1 MKKLLLFAWLLML
14 SIVAMAQ
21 GIVVVDKQGNRICY
35 SSGEVSSVEF
45 TTNPP
50 GFIVNKYADA
60 KQYIFDK
67 VQSVKGLPNYLLNY
81 PDTVYVGAN
90 GGGFS
95 FEVKANVEYDANPS
109 HRWITFVGQEG
120 DKQKYSASGN
130 DGKWRKGYIAFV
142 SKDQQLTDTLW
153 VLQAGKADP
162 DITYIDYEMYSLKSV
177 TPDQDIY
184 VGFISGGGGGSG
196 NVVIPQSGYKAR
208 FQLTHTEGI
217 FWHPVAGDI
226 INLEAEKGTCTPTIA
241 NTDAEGQVEVEFFP
255 QSLTID
261 KGTVKATN
269 SQVFNSGESW
279 RGEATVTF
287 SFKDVYQFEC
297 LTPQQDVPKGEESA
311 VKFKLMRYANGGW
324 RPAANATV
332 TAKLDKATFGGSTD
346 ITTVTNIDGEAT
358 IRFVPDDIMPCVGSV
373 VATCEVTLGD
383 GRHATST
390 QTAEF
395 AVAEEFK
402 IEAAVPK
409 IYSENSETNTIRFTI
424 YEKNGGQWVK
434 NPHDVEVTY
443 SAVNGKLSRNKETVK
458 DDASVDF
465 TPDASFSDTNPG
477 SVTASCSILLSNGK
491 TWTGDATTNVL
502 FENQYR
508 LDCSDPQFIAPDGE
522 TPVEFRLMR
531 NVNGQWEPFA
541 GQDIAFAVAPGG
553 TCSPGIVK
561 TDAEGK
567 AVTNFKMMDGF
578 TTSSLRAG
586 YSVVDAD
593 GITHSGS
600 KTANLVLLKYKMRA
614 DYDEVYI
621 DGTNDYRSY
630 FYLFEYINGEWKGC
644 EKEIP
649 ATFKATGGTV
659 DKNEP
664 FDRGIS
670 IVTFHPE
677 KDFKEGS
684 VTAQCDIELDGG
696 FVWHGEAVTKLVKEE
711 QYKIERVQPEENE
724 TEIAWDETKTV
735 KFRVLKKE
743 DSGYQPVHLANVYFD
758 CVDGECSLDREL
770 TDEEGIASTL
780 FTLETDK
787 SEGSIKATYHILDGN
802 GIWHYGSETANFII
816 PLYKLEATN
825 AKVAVKNDGS
835 EQKCWFNLYEYQDG
849 NWEMCKKEVEINFEA
864 VGVTLSKSSDKYN
877 GYGVTAAFVVGKD
890 FTEGSVTAKCD
901 IELED
906 GRVWH
911 GDATAELILD
921 DYQFSRVLPEDDITE
936 IYPDESQDVVFSLS
950 KQVNGTYQP
959 CKGQVV
965 DFNSQQGT
973 FSSPIVHTDDMGKA
987 TTKFTI
993 NKDKSTAEVY
1003 AHCVFDDE
1011 QGIRHDYVEKVE
1023 FYVIPY
1029 KLEATNA
1036 KVAVKNDGSE
1046 QKCWFNL
1053 YEYQDGKWEECKKE
1067 VEINFEAVGVT
1078 LSKSSAK
1085 YIGYGATAAFVV
1097 GKDFT
1102 EGSVTAKCD
1111 ILLEDGRTWHGD
1123 ATVELILDDYQ
1134 FSRVLPENN
1143 PAGIYPDESQNVTF
1157 SLMKLVN
1164 GTYQPCKGQ
1173 VVDFNSQQGT
1183 FSSPIVHTDGMGK
1196 ATTKFTINKDKST
1209 ASVYAHCTFDDEQG
1223 IRHDYVENVEFYV
1236 TPYKLKCLTPEV
1248 EMKTSEEHA
1257 TIRYEL
1263 LEYKKGEWV
1272 ACPDKKLLFT
1282 ATNGS
1287 AQPDY
1292 ALTNENGICQ
1302 TVFTPTED
1310 ATEGT
1315 VTGTCTIV
1323 VNEKANF
1330 VWTQSQTAHIT
1341 IIDDIGINDEIL
1353 KKVAKKKP
1361 NEYIIRNK
1369 RTGAEEIRNYTE
1381 KWSEWTKGKDVLEF
1395 VLEDADDDGGTKG
1408 MIYGFI
1414 PKSLVNQILFLNA
1427 KQFENTPGAKFGFGV
1442 YEGQELSADFMSTT
1456 GMTEGNIKPLS
1467 RFMLR
1472 MIKPLVTPARRA
1484 TSEGAED
1491 EEFTG
1496 EYELLYYLEFQNQI
1510 WNPETQQMEE
1520 GDEYEVYGRGTM
1532 KMHIPHVT
1540 SFVVDTEK
1548 DWVKVGESTKVTIE
1562 SYYEE
1567 EATWDWND
1575 TQLIGSSTDYSKAR
1589 NGEDEGF
1596 FSYDA
1601 ATQTLTSLK
1610 SNDNKYVYVC
1620 IGLISNPGVKNV
1632 MMVSTGNGWN
1642 YTMIKTNHDVI
1653 ECRANSYPSFDFD
1666 WAPKASDSE
1675 RMDFNALELDPDCV
1689 PAGYF
1694 SFPTS
1699 YANQGWPVWVSSKC
1713 APGEYTLKFRVKS
1726 NHNINCT
1733 MKFIVSPEE

>member
-1 MKKLLLFAWLLML
+1 MKKLFLFTWLLML
-14 SIVAMAQ
+14 SIAVMAQ
-21 GIVVVDKQGNRICY
+21 SFIVVDKDGNRICY
-35 SSGEVSSVEF
+35 SAEEVSSVEF
-45 TTNPP
+45 TSNPP
-50 GFIVNKYADA
+50 GFIINKGASPHI
-60 KQYIFDK
+60 YIFDQ
-67 VQSVKGLPNYLLNY
+67 VRSAEGLPDYMFAM
-81 PDTVYVGAN
+81 PDTVYLDAN
-90 GGGFS
+90 GGTFT
-95 FEVKANVEYDANPS
+95 FELRSNVEYDANPS
-109 HRWITFVGQEG
+109 HRWLSFVSVGT
-120 DKQKYSASGN
+120 KTQKYSASAN
-130 DGKWRKGYIAFV
+130 DGKLRKGHIAFA

-153 VLQAGKADP
+153 IIQAGKADP
-162 DITYIDYEMYSLKSV
+162 GEIIDYSFLTLRCLNPHQEYY
-177 TPDQDIY
+177 I
-184 VGFISGGGGGSG
+184 GFINNGGGGSSG
-196 NVVIPQSGYKAR
+196 GSVVVDDGLKAR
-208 FQLTHTEGI
+208 FRLIDYVDKQ
-217 FWHPVAGDI
+217 WQPVVNNAIDFTPE
-226 INLEAEKGTCTPTIA
+226 NGTCNPKTAI
-241 NTDAEGQVEVEFFP
+241 TDGNGEVEVGFYP
-255 QSLTID
+255 SSVLIG
-261 KGTVKATN
+261 KGSVTADAIVIKNEKIRTAIAKA
-269 SQVFNSGESW
+269 EY
-279 RGEATVTF
+279 E
-287 SFKDVYQFEC
+287 FKDVYQFEC

-358 IRFVPDDIMPCVGSV
+358 IRFVPDDIMPCTGSV
-373 VATCEVTLGD
+373 TATCEVTLGD
-383 GRHATST
+383 GRVATST

-402 IEAAVPK
+402 IEAVVPK
-409 IYSENSETNTIRFTI
+409 IYSENSETNTVRFAI

-567 AVTNFKMMDGF
+567 AITNFKMMDGF

-586 YSVVDAD
+586 YSIVDAD

-614 DYDEVYI
+614 DDDEVYI
-621 DGTNDYRSY
+621 DGTNDYRPL

-659 DKNEP
+659 DKNKP
-664 FDRGIS
+664 FDGGIS

-724 TEIAWDETKTV
+724 TEIAWDEIKTV

-758 CVDGECSLDREL
+758 CVDGACSLDREL

-780 FTLETDK
+780 FTLETGK
-787 SEGSIKATYHILDGN
+787 SEGSIKATYHILDDN

-835 EQKCWFNLYEYQDG
+835 EQKCWFNLYEYQNGKWDF
-849 NWEMCKKEVEINFEA
+849 CKKEVEINFEA
-864 VGVTLSKSSDKYN
+864 VGVTLSQSSYKN
-877 GYGVTAAFVVGKD
+877 FGYGATAAFVVGKD
-890 FTEGSVTAKCD
+890 FKQGSVTAKCD

-906 GRVWH
+906 GRTWH
-911 GDATAELILD
+911 GDATVELILD
-921 DYQFSRVLPEDDITE
+921 DYQFSRVLPEE
-936 IYPDESQDVVFSLS
+936 AVAGIYPDERQDVVFSLS
-950 KQVNGTYQP
+950 KLVNGTYQP
-959 CKGQVV
+959 CQGQGVEF
-965 DFNSQQGT
+965 DSQQGT
-973 FSSPIVHTDDMGKA
+973 FSSYTVDTDGMGKA

-993 NKDKSTAEVY
+993 NKDESTASVY

-1029 KLEATNA
+1029 KLKPTHA

-1046 QKCWFNL
+1046 QRCWFNL
-1053 YEYQDGKWEECKKE
+1053 YEYQNGKWDFCKKE

-1078 LSKSSAK
+1078 LSQSSYK
-1085 YIGYGATAAFVV
+1085 NFGYGATAAFVV
-1097 GKDFT
+1097 GKDFKQ
-1102 EGSVTAKCD
+1102 GSVTAKCD
-1111 ILLEDGRTWHGD
+1111 IELEDGRTWHGD

-1134 FSRVLPENN
+1134 FSRVLPEEAV
-1143 PAGIYPDESQNVTF
+1143 AGIYPDERQDVVF
-1157 SLMKLVN
+1157 SLSKLVN
-1164 GTYQPCKGQ
+1164 GTYQPCQGQ
-1173 VVDFNSQQGT
+1173 GVEFDSQQGT
-1183 FSSPIVHTDGMGK
+1183 FSSYTVDTDGMGK
-1196 ATTKFTINKDKST
+1196 ATTKFTINKDEST
-1209 ASVYAHCTFDDEQG
+1209 ASVYAHCVFDDEQG
-1223 IRHDYVENVEFYV
+1223 IRHDYVENVEFV
-1236 TPYKLKCLTPEV
+1236 LIPYRMKCLTPEV

-1263 LEYKKGEWV
+1263 LEYKEGEWV
-1272 ACPDKKLLFT
+1272 ACPDKKLVFT

-1330 VWTQSQTAHIT
+1330 VWTQSKAAHIT
-1341 IIDDIGINDEIL
+1341 IIDDIGIDDEIL

-1361 NEYIIRNK
+1361 NEYTIRNK
-1369 RTGAEEIRNYTE
+1369 RTGVEEIRDYTP
-1381 KWSEWTKGKDVLEF
+1381 KWSEWNKDQDVVKF
-1395 VLEDADDDGGTKG
+1395 TLEDADENGGTQG
-1408 MIYGFI
+1408 MVYGFI
-1414 PKSLVNQILFLNA
+1414 PKSMVDEVLFLND
-1427 KQFENTPGAKFGFGV
+1427 KQFVNTPGAKFGFGV

-1456 GMTEGNIKPLS
+1456 GMTEGNIKALS

-1472 MIKPLVTPARRA
+1472 MIKPAVTPAR
-1484 TSEGAED
+1484 SEAPLD
-1491 EEFTG
+1491 EGYTG
-1496 EYELLYYLEFQNQI
+1496 EYELLFYLVFQNQV
-1510 WNPETQQMEE
+1510 WNPETGKMEY

-1532 KMHIPHVT
+1532 KMHVPTVT
-1540 SFVVDTEK
+1540 SFQLKTEK

-1642 YTMIKTNHDVI
+1642 YTMIKTDHDVI

-1713 APGEYTLKFRVKS
+1713 PPGEYTLRFRMKS
-1726 NHNINCT
+1726 NHNVNCT

>member
-297 LTPQQDVPKGEESA
+297 LTPQQDVPKGEESL

-332 TAKLDKATFGGSTD
+332 TAKLDKATFAGSTD

-358 IRFVPDDIMPCVGSV
+358 IRFVPDDIMPCTGSV
-373 VATCEVTLGD
+373 TATCEVTLGD

-390 QTAEF
+390 QKAEF

-409 IYSENSETNTIRFTI
+409 VYAADNETSTVRFTI
-424 YEKNGGQWVK
+424 YEKNKGNWVK

-567 AVTNFKMMDGF
+567 AITNFKMMDGF

-614 DYDEVYI
+614 NNDEVYI
-621 DGTNDYRSY
+621 DGTNDYRPL

-664 FDRGIS
+664 FNGGIS

-684 VTAQCDIELDGG
+684 VTAQCDIELGGG

-724 TEIAWDETKTV
+724 TEIAWDEIKTV

-780 FTLETDK
+780 FTLETGK
-787 SEGSIKATYHILDGN
+787 SEGSIKATYHILDDN

-816 PLYKLEATN
+816 P
-825 AKVAVKNDGS
+825 
-835 EQKCWFNLYEYQDG
+835 
-849 NWEMCKKEVEINFEA
+849 
-864 VGVTLSKSSDKYN
+864 
-877 GYGVTAAFVVGKD
+877 
-890 FTEGSVTAKCD
+890 
-901 IELED
+901 
-906 GRVWH
+906 
-911 GDATAELILD
+911 
-921 DYQFSRVLPEDDITE
+921 
-936 IYPDESQDVVFSLS
+936 
-950 KQVNGTYQP
+950 
-959 CKGQVV
+959 
-965 DFNSQQGT
+965 
-973 FSSPIVHTDDMGKA
+973 
-987 TTKFTI
+987 
-993 NKDKSTAEVY
+993 
-1003 AHCVFDDE
+1003 
-1011 QGIRHDYVEKVE
+1011 
-1023 FYVIPY
+1023 
-1029 KLEATNA
+1029 
-1036 KVAVKNDGSE
+1036 
-1046 QKCWFNL
+1046 
-1053 YEYQDGKWEECKKE
+1053 
-1067 VEINFEAVGVT
+1067 
-1078 LSKSSAK
+1078 
-1085 YIGYGATAAFVV
+1085 
-1097 GKDFT
+1097 
-1102 EGSVTAKCD
+1102 
-1111 ILLEDGRTWHGD
+1111 
-1123 ATVELILDDYQ
+1123 
-1134 FSRVLPENN
+1134 
-1143 PAGIYPDESQNVTF
+1143 
-1157 SLMKLVN
+1157 
-1164 GTYQPCKGQ
+1164 
-1173 VVDFNSQQGT
+1173 
-1183 FSSPIVHTDGMGK
+1183 
-1196 ATTKFTINKDKST
+1196 
-1209 ASVYAHCTFDDEQG
+1209 
-1223 IRHDYVENVEFYV
+1223 
-1236 TPYKLKCLTPEV
+1236 
-1248 EMKTSEEHA
+1248 
-1257 TIRYEL
+1257 
-1263 LEYKKGEWV
+1263 
-1272 ACPDKKLLFT
+1272 
-1282 ATNGS
+1282 
-1287 AQPDY
+1287 
-1292 ALTNENGICQ
+1292 
-1302 TVFTPTED
+1302 
-1310 ATEGT
+1310 
-1315 VTGTCTIV
+1315 
-1323 VNEKANF
+1323 
-1330 VWTQSQTAHIT
+1330 
-1341 IIDDIGINDEIL
+1341 
-1353 KKVAKKKP
+1353 
-1361 NEYIIRNK
+1361 
-1369 RTGAEEIRNYTE
+1369 
-1381 KWSEWTKGKDVLEF
+1381 
-1395 VLEDADDDGGTKG
+1395 
-1408 MIYGFI
+1408 
-1414 PKSLVNQILFLNA
+1414 
-1427 KQFENTPGAKFGFGV
+1427 
-1442 YEGQELSADFMSTT
+1442 
-1456 GMTEGNIKPLS
+1456 
-1467 RFMLR
+1467 
-1472 MIKPLVTPARRA
+1472 
-1484 TSEGAED
+1484 
-1491 EEFTG
+1491 
-1496 EYELLYYLEFQNQI
+1496 
-1510 WNPETQQMEE
+1510 
-1520 GDEYEVYGRGTM
+1520 
-1532 KMHIPHVT
+1532 
-1540 SFVVDTEK
+1540 
-1548 DWVKVGESTKVTIE
+1548 
-1562 SYYEE
+1562 
-1567 EATWDWND
+1567 
-1575 TQLIGSSTDYSKAR
+1575 YSKII
-1589 NGEDEGF
+1589 F
-1596 FSYDA
+1596 
-1601 ATQTLTSLK
+1601 T
-1610 SNDNKYVYVC
+1610 
-1620 IGLISNPGVKNV
+1620 
-1632 MMVSTGNGWN
+1632 
-1642 YTMIKTNHDVI
+1642 
-1653 ECRANSYPSFDFD
+1653 
-1666 WAPKASDSE
+1666 
-1675 RMDFNALELDPDCV
+1675 
-1689 PAGYF
+1689 
-1694 SFPTS
+1694 
-1699 YANQGWPVWVSSKC
+1699 
-1713 APGEYTLKFRVKS
+1713 
-1726 NHNINCT
+1726 NIN
-1733 MKFIVSPEE
+1733 P

>member
-1 MKKLLLFAWLLML
+1 MKKLFLFAWLLML

-297 LTPQQDVPKGEESA
+297 LTPQQDVPKGEESS

-332 TAKLDKATFGGSTD
+332 TAKLTKATFAGSTD

-358 IRFVPDDIMPCVGSV
+358 IRFVPDDIMPCTGSV
-373 VATCEVTLGD
+373 TATCEVTLGD
-383 GRHATST
+383 GRVATST

-458 DDASVDF
+458 DDVSVDF

-567 AVTNFKMMDGF
+567 AITNFKMMDGF

-586 YSVVDAD
+586 YSIVDAD

-614 DYDEVYI
+614 DDDEVYI
-621 DGTNDYRSY
+621 DGTNDYRPL

-659 DKNEP
+659 DKNKP
-664 FDRGIS
+664 FNGGIS

-724 TEIAWDETKTV
+724 TEIAWDEIKTV

-743 DSGYQPVHLANVYFD
+743 DNGYQPVHLADVYFD
-758 CVDGECSLDREL
+758 CVDGECSLNRVL

-787 SEGSIKATYHILDGN
+787 SEGSIKATYHILDN
-802 GIWHYGSETANFII
+802 NSIWHYGSETASFIL
-816 PLYKLEATN
+816 PSYKLKATN

-835 EQKCWFNLYEYQDG
+835 EQKCWFNLYEYQNGKWDF
-849 NWEMCKKEVEINFEA
+849 CKKEVEINFEA
-864 VGVTLSKSSDKYN
+864 VGVTLSKSSDKNN

-890 FTEGSVTAKCD
+890 FKQGSVTAKCD
-901 IELED
+901 IE
-906 GRVWH
+906 
-911 GDATAELILD
+911 
-921 DYQFSRVLPEDDITE
+921 
-936 IYPDESQDVVFSLS
+936 
-950 KQVNGTYQP
+950 
-959 CKGQVV
+959 
-965 DFNSQQGT
+965 
-973 FSSPIVHTDDMGKA
+973 
-987 TTKFTI
+987 
-993 NKDKSTAEVY
+993 
-1003 AHCVFDDE
+1003 
-1011 QGIRHDYVEKVE
+1011 
-1023 FYVIPY
+1023 
-1029 KLEATNA
+1029 
-1036 KVAVKNDGSE
+1036 
-1046 QKCWFNL
+1046 
-1053 YEYQDGKWEECKKE
+1053 
-1067 VEINFEAVGVT
+1067 
-1078 LSKSSAK
+1078 
-1085 YIGYGATAAFVV
+1085 
-1097 GKDFT
+1097 
-1102 EGSVTAKCD
+1102 
-1111 ILLEDGRTWHGD
+1111 LEDGRTWHGD

-1134 FSRVLPENN
+1134 FSRVLPEEAV
-1143 PAGIYPDESQNVTF
+1143 AGIVPDESQESQDVVF
-1157 SLMKLVN
+1157 SLSKLVN

-1173 VVDFNSQQGT
+1173 DVEFSSLQGT
-1183 FSSPIVHTDGMGK
+1183 FSSYTVNTDGMGK
-1196 ATTKFTINKDKST
+1196 ATTKFTINKDEST
-1209 ASVYAHCTFDDEQG
+1209 AEVYAHCVFDDEQG
-1223 IRHDYVENVEFYV
+1223 IRHDYVEKVEFYV

-1263 LEYKKGEWV
+1263 LEYKEGKWV
-1272 ACPDKKLLFT
+1272 ACPDKKLVFT

-1323 VNEKANF
+1323 VNEKDNF
-1330 VWTQSQTAHIT
+1330 VWTQSQAAHIT
-1341 IIDDIGINDEIL
+1341 IIDDGTGGGDDPCGGVISDNDL
-1353 KKVAKKKP
+1353 KKAYELEENTFKIGDKVTKLNGP
-1361 NEYIIRNK
+1361 EDMIEWSVTENNEGQKFNSLNWFKEDPVY
-1369 RTGAEEIRNYTE
+1369 YTTA
-1381 KWSEWTKGKDVLEF
+1381 W
-1395 VLEDADDDGGTKG
+1395 GT
-1408 MIYGFI
+1408 IYGFPDDMYGEEI
-1414 PKSLVNQILFLNA
+1414 YVSEGSGMSISFGAFIDPAGGYTETNVIDFTT
-1427 KQFENTPGAKFGFGV
+1427 ENTQKAVFRLCKD
-1442 YEGQELSADFMSTT
+1442 AD
-1456 GMTEGNIKPLS
+1456 GNIYAIAFVRSKDG
-1467 RFMLR
+1467 
-1472 MIKPLVTPARRA
+1472 K
-1484 TSEGAED
+1484 EGA
-1491 EEFTG
+1491 F
-1496 EYELLYYLEFQNQI
+1496 
-1510 WNPETQQMEE
+1510 
-1520 GDEYEVYGRGTM
+1520 
-1532 KMHIPHVT
+1532 K
-1540 SFVVDTEK
+1540 
-1548 DWVKVGESTKVTIE
+1548 VKAKP
-1562 SYYEE
+1562 
-1567 EATWDWND
+1567 A
-1575 TQLIGSSTDYSKAR
+1575 
-1589 NGEDEGF
+1589 
-1596 FSYDA
+1596 
-1601 ATQTLTSLK
+1601 
-1610 SNDNKYVYVC
+1610 
-1620 IGLISNPGVKNV
+1620 P
-1632 MMVSTGNGWN
+1632 
-1642 YTMIKTNHDVI
+1642 
-1653 ECRANSYPSFDFD
+1653 ANSRPQV
-1666 WAPKASDSE
+1666 
-1675 RMDFNALELDPDCV
+1675 R
-1689 PAGYF
+1689 
-1694 SFPTS
+1694 
-1699 YANQGWPVWVSSKC
+1699 
-1713 APGEYTLKFRVKS
+1713 
-1726 NHNINCT
+1726 
-1733 MKFIVSPEE
+1733 

>member
-332 TAKLDKATFGGSTD
+332 TAKLDKATFAGSTD

-358 IRFVPDDIMPCVGSV
+358 IRFVPDDIMPCTGSV
-373 VATCEVTLGD
+373 TATCEVTLGD
-383 GRHATST
+383 GRVATST

-409 IYSENSETNTIRFTI
+409 IYSEDSETNTVRFTI

-614 DYDEVYI
+614 SNDEVYI
-621 DGTNDYRSY
+621 DGTNDYRPF
-630 FYLFEYINGEWKGC
+630 FYLFEYINGEWKLC

-684 VTAQCDIELDGG
+684 VTAQCDIELGGG

-724 TEIAWDETKTV
+724 AEIAWDETKTV

-787 SEGSIKATYHILDGN
+787 SEGSIKATYHILDDN
-802 GIWHYGSETANFII
+802 GIWHYGSETASFII
-816 PLYKLEATN
+816 PLYKMKPTYE
-825 AKVAVKNDGS
+825 KVAVKNDGS
-835 EQKCWFNLYEYQDG
+835 KQQCYFDLFEYQNG
-849 NWEMCKKEVEINFEA
+849 NWELCKKEVEFNFEA
-864 VGVTLSKSSDKYN
+864 TGVTLSETSRMN
-877 GYGVTAAFVVGKD
+877 EYGGTYAGFTAEKD
-890 FTEGSVTAKCD
+890 FKEGSITAKCD
-901 IELED
+901 IELAKD
-906 GRVWH
+906 YVWH
-911 GDATAELILD
+911 GVATAELILD
-921 DYQFSRVLPEDDITE
+921 DYQFSRVLPED
-936 IYPDESQDVVFSLS
+936 
-950 KQVNGTYQP
+950 
-959 CKGQVV
+959 
-965 DFNSQQGT
+965 
-973 FSSPIVHTDDMGKA
+973 
-987 TTKFTI
+987 
-993 NKDKSTAEVY
+993 
-1003 AHCVFDDE
+1003 
-1011 QGIRHDYVEKVE
+1011 
-1023 FYVIPY
+1023 
-1029 KLEATNA
+1029 
-1036 KVAVKNDGSE
+1036 
-1046 QKCWFNL
+1046 
-1053 YEYQDGKWEECKKE
+1053 
-1067 VEINFEAVGVT
+1067 
-1078 LSKSSAK
+1078 
-1085 YIGYGATAAFVV
+1085 
-1097 GKDFT
+1097 
-1102 EGSVTAKCD
+1102 
-1111 ILLEDGRTWHGD
+1111 
-1123 ATVELILDDYQ
+1123 
-1134 FSRVLPENN
+1134 N
-1143 PAGIYPDESQNVTF
+1143 PAGIYPDESQNVAF

-1164 GTYQPCKGQ
+1164 GTYQPCQGQ
-1173 VVDFNSQQGT
+1173 MVNLATQDGT
-1183 FSSPIVHTDGMGK
+1183 LESRIVHTDGKGE
-1196 ATTKFTINKDKST
+1196 ATTSFKINPDFKTANVNARCSFT
-1209 ASVYAHCTFDDEQG
+1209 DEQG
-1223 IRHDYVENVEFYV
+1223 VYHFYDENVKFILI
-1236 TPYKLKCLTPEV
+1236 PYRLKCLTPEV
-1248 EMKTSEEHA
+1248 EMKKSDGTA

-1292 ALTNENGICQ
+1292 ALTNQSGICQ

-1323 VNEKANF
+1323 VNEKDNF
-1330 VWTQSQTAHIT
+1330 VWTQSQAAHIT
-1341 IIDDIGINDEIL
+1341 IIDDGTGGGDDPCGGVISDNDL
-1353 KKVAKKKP
+1353 KKAYELEENTFKIGDKVTKLNGP
-1361 NEYIIRNK
+1361 EDMIEWSVTENNEGQKFNSLNWFKEDPVY
-1369 RTGAEEIRNYTE
+1369 YTTA
-1381 KWSEWTKGKDVLEF
+1381 W
-1395 VLEDADDDGGTKG
+1395 GT
-1408 MIYGFI
+1408 IYGFPDDMFGEEI
-1414 PKSLVNQILFLNA
+1414 YVSEGSGMFISFGAFIDPSAGYNETNVIDFNS
-1427 KQFENTPGAKFGFGV
+1427 ENIQKAV
-1442 YEGQELSADFMSTT
+1442 YRLCKDAD
-1456 GMTEGNIKPLS
+1456 GNIYAIAYVRSKDGKEGMFKVKAKPAA
-1467 RFMLR
+1467 
-1472 MIKPLVTPARRA
+1472 P
-1484 TSEGAED
+1484 
-1491 EEFTG
+1491 
-1496 EYELLYYLEFQNQI
+1496 
-1510 WNPETQQMEE
+1510 
-1520 GDEYEVYGRGTM
+1520 
-1532 KMHIPHVT
+1532 
-1540 SFVVDTEK
+1540 
-1548 DWVKVGESTKVTIE
+1548 
-1562 SYYEE
+1562 
-1567 EATWDWND
+1567 
-1575 TQLIGSSTDYSKAR
+1575 SSAR
-1589 NGEDEGF
+1589 N
-1596 FSYDA
+1596 A
-1601 ATQTLTSLK
+1601 HT
-1610 SNDNKYVYVC
+1610 
-1620 IGLISNPGVKNV
+1620 
-1632 MMVSTGNGWN
+1632 
-1642 YTMIKTNHDVI
+1642 
-1653 ECRANSYPSFDFD
+1653 
-1666 WAPKASDSE
+1666 
-1675 RMDFNALELDPDCV
+1675 
-1689 PAGYF
+1689 
-1694 SFPTS
+1694 
-1699 YANQGWPVWVSSKC
+1699 
-1713 APGEYTLKFRVKS
+1713 RVL
-1726 NHNINCT
+1726 
-1733 MKFIVSPEE
+1733 PL